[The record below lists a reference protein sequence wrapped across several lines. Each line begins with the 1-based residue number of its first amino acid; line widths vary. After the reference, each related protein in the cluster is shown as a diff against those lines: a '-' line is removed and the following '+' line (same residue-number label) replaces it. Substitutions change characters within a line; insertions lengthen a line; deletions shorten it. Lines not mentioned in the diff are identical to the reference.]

1 MAKTQ
6 PPNSPE
12 GEAGKVQQ
20 GPQMS
25 QKPNPAGDLG
35 QQPGQ
40 QTNVELIENIRKI
53 IFRIQRLIKKD
64 ATGKL
69 ATKQIRDAI
78 TKLQKIL
85 KAK

>member
-1 MAKTQ
+1 MADKA

-20 GPQMS
+20 GPQLS
-25 QKPNPAGDLG
+25 QKENPAGDLG
-35 QQPGQ
+35 QQKGKE
-40 QTNVELIENIRKI
+40 TNVELIENIRKI

-64 ATGKL
+64 ASGKL

-78 TKLQKIL
+78 IKLEKIL
-85 KAK
+85 KSK